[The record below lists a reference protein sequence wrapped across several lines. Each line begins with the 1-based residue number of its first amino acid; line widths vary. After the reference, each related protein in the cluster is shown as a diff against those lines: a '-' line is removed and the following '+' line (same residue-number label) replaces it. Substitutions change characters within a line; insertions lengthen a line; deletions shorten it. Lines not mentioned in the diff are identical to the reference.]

1 MVVKANPPLSDLV
14 ELLGVSNDNLDAHF
28 QLGLLEA
35 EVQAGDFGIDDT
47 FCHFYVENK
56 QRVENLFPVTKP
68 LCESVVIN
76 NPIQLFG
83 QRRNETV
90 DKRLSLRSLKARVL
104 SPTRI
109 TAYIITSDI
118 AAKWNGSSIS
128 WS

>member
-1 MVVKANPPLSDLV
+1 MVVGANPPLSDLV
-14 ELLGVSNDNLDAHF
+14 ELLGISNDNLDAHF

-56 QRVENLFPVTKP
+56 QRVKNLFSVTKP

-90 DKRLSLRSLKARVL
+90 DKRLSLRSRGQGSL
-104 SPTRI
+104 SH
-109 TAYIITSDI
+109 AYHCLYHDI
-118 AAKWNGSSIS
+118 RHSSKMKWEFN
-128 WS
+128 